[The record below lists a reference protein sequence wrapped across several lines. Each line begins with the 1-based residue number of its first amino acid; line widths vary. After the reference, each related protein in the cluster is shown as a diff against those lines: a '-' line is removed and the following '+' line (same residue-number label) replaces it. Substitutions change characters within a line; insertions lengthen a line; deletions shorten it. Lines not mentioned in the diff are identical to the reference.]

1 MSVPRAPRALPCG
14 TDPVALVA
22 QVADGAETDERQR
35 THQAGCPHCSA
46 MLAELRGLWD
56 VMGELA
62 AERVTAPAAL
72 DAVIMGRVRR
82 ALFLSAV
89 ARLFEGLLPR
99 FGRALLVYSG
109 LVTSA
114 GPNQGG
120 LSS

>member
-1 MSVPRAPRALPCG
+1 VSAPRPPRPLPCG
-14 TDPVALVA
+14 TDPGMLVA
-22 QVADGAETDERQR
+22 QVADGVRPDDRRRE
-35 THQAGCPHCSA
+35 HQAGCPHCTA
-46 MLAELRGLWD
+46 TLADLRRLWD

-99 FGRALLVYSG
+99 FGLALLVYSG
-109 LVTSA
+109 LVTPA
-114 GPNQGG
+114 DPNQGG
-120 LSS
+120 STP